1 MKLNSNLGTIAKEI
15 ICLLYVM
22 LFVYAA
28 VSKLLDF
35 ENFQVQLGQSPLL
48 SAYAS
53 YISWMVPTI
62 ELLVAFLLF
71 IPKWRDYG
79 LYACLC
85 LMTMFTAYIYIVLNY
100 SSFVPC
106 SCGGILEK
114 MSWNVHLVFNF
125 FFVGLAVVAIVL
137 NYRSKTEKIS
147 VKNKFSPIKAIPI
160 FISLSIVII
169 IALFVSS
176 EEIMEHKNPFIRRY
190 IKRTVQLV
198 HSKDLIYNSYYFSGS
213 SPDKLYL
220 GNYTTPLQIISIDTS
235 FKFQD
240 THYIENSD
248 PKIHFRSIKILVREK
263 YFYLMDGSV
272 PSISA
277 GSTEDWEISIK
288 LKGLPYFTTAEPIDT
303 SSFIFRNNNGIKSA
317 NILGIYTANNERK
330 IQYKPS
336 LLKKQIDG
344 IFDTDGILHYS
355 SKMKKAVYVYF
366 YRNEIIM
373 ADKNGN
379 LAYRSKTIDTFSR
392 AKIKVSYLKNETV
405 RKMSAPPLTVNSLS
419 TLHNNLLFIESKIPG
434 QYEDPALWKHASII
448 DVYDISKK
456 SYVLSFPIFKI
467 GDDKLKSLYLTDKY
481 LYVLIGTKVLMYEL
495 KENLKNAMQTD
506 QHTSIE

>member
-1 MKLNSNLGTIAKEI
+1 
-15 ICLLYVM
+15 M

-48 SAYAS
+48 SVYAS
-53 YISWMVPTI
+53 FVSWIVPTL
-62 ELLVAFLLF
+62 ELLIAFLLF
-71 IPKWRDYG
+71 IPKLRDYG
-79 LYACLC
+79 LYSCLC
-85 LMTMFTAYIYIVLNY
+85 LMTMFTVYIYIVLHY

-114 MSWNVHLVFNF
+114 MSWNVHLVFNI
-125 FFVGLAVVAIVL
+125 FFVGLAVLAICL
-137 NYRSKTEKIS
+137 SFRSQIK
-147 VKNKFSPIKAIPI
+147 KNKIAKRFSPIKSIPVSI
-160 FISLSIVII
+160 LLSTIVV
-169 IALFVSS
+169 IALFLCS

-198 HSKDLIYNSYYFSGS
+198 HSKDLLYNSYYFSGS

-220 GNYTTPLQIISIDTS
+220 GNYTTPLQIMSIDTS
-235 FKFQD
+235 FKFQN
-240 THYIENSD
+240 THKIENSD
-248 PKIHFRSIKILVREK
+248 QKIHFRSIKILVREK
-263 YFYLMDGSV
+263 YFYLMDGSL
-272 PSISA
+272 PNISA
-277 GSTEDWEISIK
+277 GSIEDWKISIK
-288 LKGLPYFTTAEPIDT
+288 LKELPYFTAAEPLDT
-303 SSFIFRNNNGIKSA
+303 SAFIFRNNNGIKSA
-317 NILGIYTANNERK
+317 NILGLYTANNDK
-330 IQYKPS
+330 KVQYMPS

-344 IFDTDGILHYS
+344 IFDTDGMLHYS
-355 SKMKKAVYVYF
+355 RKMKKAVYVYF
-366 YRNEIIM
+366 YRNEIIVT
-373 ADKNGN
+373 DKNGN

-419 TLHNNLLFIESKIPG
+419 TLHNNLLFIESKILG

-448 DVYDISKK
+448 DVYDISKN

-467 GDDKLKSLYLTDKY
+467 GDDKLKSLYLTDSHI
-481 LYVLIGTKVLMYEL
+481 YVLIGTKILMYEL

-506 QHTSIE
+506 HQNSTK